1 MRTLITTCFA
11 LLLGLVMVPD
21 VAEAKRLGGGSSM
34 GKSYTTPKKVAPAP
48 AKDQAA
54 AKSTTNAAPAKKG
67 FGGLIGGLLAGGLL
81 AALFMGGAFEGIQ
94 FMDVLLLLA
103 IAVGAFF
110 LFRQFARR
118 KAQQAQPA
126 YAMPHGSMEHQSQP
140 VFQAKT
146 AAPETSGFSG
156 MGNSGLASASLN
168 LPGWF
173 NEKAFVDGAQKHFIH
188 LQKAWDT
195 QDWSEIRDYMSDEMF
210 AALQQERA
218 KLSAEQHTEVDSV
231 MAELVNF
238 IDEGDH
244 VVASIHFYGW
254 IAESGQ
260 QTSEFSEIWHLTR
273 DMQQPD
279 ADWKIVGIEQ
289 S

>member
-21 VAEAKRLGGGSSM
+21 MAEAKRLGGGSSM

-48 AKDQAA
+48 SKDQAA
-54 AKSTTNAAPAKKG
+54 AKSTTNTNNAASAKKKG
-67 FGGLIGGLLAGGLL
+67 FGGLLGGLLAGGLL

-94 FMDVLLLLA
+94 FMDILLILA

-110 LFRQFARR
+110 LFKQFARR
-118 KAQQAQPA
+118 KAQPA
-126 YAMPHGSMEHQSQP
+126 YAMPNGGMGQQQP
-140 VFQAKT
+140 DFQAKT

-156 MGNSGLASASLN
+156 MGNSGLASARLN
-168 LPGWF
+168 LPDWF
-173 NEKAFVDGAQKHFIH
+173 NEQAFVDGAQQHYIH

-210 AALQQERA
+210 EALQQERA
-218 KLSAEQHTEVDSV
+218 KLPAEQHTEVDSV

-273 DMQQPD
+273 DMQQPN